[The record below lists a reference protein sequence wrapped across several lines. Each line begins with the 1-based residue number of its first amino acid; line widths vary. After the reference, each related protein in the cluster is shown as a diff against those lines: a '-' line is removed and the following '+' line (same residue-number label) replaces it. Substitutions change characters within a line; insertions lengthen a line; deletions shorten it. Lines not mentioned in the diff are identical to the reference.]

1 LRQLV
6 LLNCLLDTKASG
18 LITKIPK
25 QRLVLF
31 VKHSVRH
38 LHKGKLSKQLT
49 DEILKALSAIIPLI
63 REVYDSFWGQMVDF
77 INNALSPPN
86 QVWDDD
92 NISIL
97 HATLELLA
105 TLEKLMVDESNEDLE
120 DAWMEN
126 EKLLIENLFG
136 LLKECQGLFCLKILV
151 IIMGH

>member
-1 LRQLV
+1 MV
-6 LLNCLLDTKASG
+6 LLNCLLDTKVSQ

-31 VKHSVRH
+31 VKNSVRQ

-49 DEILKALSAIIPLI
+49 DELLKALSALTPLI
-63 REVYDSFWGQMVDF
+63 RDVHDSFWGQMIDF
-77 INNALSPPN
+77 INNALLPPN

-105 TLEKLMVDESNEDLE
+105 TLGKLLEERSNEGLE

-126 EKLLIENLFG
+126 EKLLIEKLFSS
-136 LLKECQGLFCLKILV
+136 LKDCQGLFSL
-151 IIMGH
+151 